1 MTQSDNTPSDQV
13 RFHHTVQTTNQT
25 PTTEARACSTLQ
37 DDPTPLEWMFYF
49 GFWVLAGIIFAVKLR
64 RGTLIHAESRKQR
77 LDRERAA
84 SMTPLLCEQ
93 CGKQTTPT
101 ESEATP
107 SEVRGSRLRAHTLQ
121 TEA

>member
-1 MTQSDNTPSDQV
+1 MAVTQRGFIDADCCLV
-13 RFHHTVQTTNQT
+13 R
-25 PTTEARACSTLQ
+25 PQ
-37 DDPTPLEWMFYF
+37 DDPSPLEWIFYF
-49 GFWVLAGIIFAVKLR
+49 GFWVMAAIIFAVKLR

-107 SEVRGSRLRAHTLQ
+107 SEVRSRSLRSRRSPLLQ
-121 TEA
+121 AKACLWDAY

>member
-1 MTQSDNTPSDQV
+1 MNPSSLAKSGICEKYGPFLSQHGLFPHEDV
-13 RFHHTVQTTNQT
+13 HRCLYR
-25 PTTEARACSTLQ
+25 PQ
-37 DDPTPLEWMFYF
+37 DDPSPLEWIFYF
-49 GFWVLAGIIFAVKLR
+49 GFWVMAAIIFAVKLR

-107 SEVRGSRLRAHTLQ
+107 SEV
-121 TEA
+121 

>member
-1 MTQSDNTPSDQV
+1 MPL
-13 RFHHTVQTTNQT
+13 
-25 PTTEARACSTLQ
+25 PQ
-37 DDPTPLEWMFYF
+37 DDPTPLEWIFYF
-49 GFWVLAGIIFAVKLR
+49 GFWVMAAVIFAVKLR

-107 SEVRGSRLRAHTLQ
+107 SEVTLQ
-121 TEA
+121 PATHPVYNDYPNPKPL

>member
-1 MTQSDNTPSDQV
+1 MAAV
-13 RFHHTVQTTNQT
+13 I
-25 PTTEARACSTLQ
+25 
-37 DDPTPLEWMFYF
+37 F
-49 GFWVLAGIIFAVKLR
+49 GVKLR

-107 SEVRGSRLRAHTLQ
+107 SEVRCRSIRSRRFRCSKLTHACIRPVTLHTYLSLAFSAHQ
-121 TEA
+121 NR

>member
-1 MTQSDNTPSDQV
+1 M
-13 RFHHTVQTTNQT
+13 
-25 PTTEARACSTLQ
+25 AA
-37 DDPTPLEWMFYF
+37 
-49 GFWVLAGIIFAVKLR
+49 IIFAVKLR

-101 ESEATP
+101 ESEASP
-107 SEVRGSRLRAHTLQ
+107 SEVRSRSTRLQRRSRQLQAIACLRNTHPDCERDVALRTQPRVAWSAH
-121 TEA
+121 